1 MKMAR
6 FLRFQAVS
14 VAGSSM
20 APTFNQGD
28 WLLFRSLR
36 NQSHP
41 DFAKNLLGQVVL
53 IQRESQAGKDFI
65 QIKRVTKVSS
75 DGIWVEGDNANESTD
90 SRTWGNLKP
99 QEIKAIFVLRYKKA

>member
-1 MKMAR
+1 
-6 FLRFQAVS
+6 
-14 VAGSSM
+14 M
-20 APTFNQGD
+20 APTFNEGD

-53 IQRESQAGKDFI
+53 VQRESLAGRDFI

-75 DGIWVEGDNANESTD
+75 DGIWVEGDNESESTD
-90 SRTWGNLKP
+90 SRTWGYLKP
-99 QEIKAIFVLRYKKA
+99 HEIKAIFVLRYRRAK